1 MVKVLKMVGTAD
13 WLRNRLKIL
22 SSCWLSERSGS
33 LLSSVLSSPSS
44 SLTQL
49 DLNWNWELKDA
60 GVELLSAGLKS
71 PHCHLETLSLRRCNI
86 SERGCAS
93 LASALTSNPSHLR
106 ELNLSRNHPVGPG
119 LEQLSAGL
127 ESPDWR
133 LETLRLDNCGPETLT
148 RLTLSLSSHS
158 VIIGSVQLF

>member
-1 MVKVLKMVGTAD
+1 MDLKDAGVELLSAG
-13 WLRNRLKIL
+13 LKSPHCHLETL
-22 SSCWLSERSGS
+22 SLSDCRLSERSGS

-49 DLNWNWELKDA
+49 DLSDNRDLEDA

-71 PHCHLETLSLRRCNI
+71 PHCHLETLSLRRCMI

-106 ELNLSRNHPVGPG
+106 ELDLSYNHPGGPG
-119 LEQLSAGL
+119 LELLSAGL
-127 ESPDWR
+127 RSPDWR
-133 LETLRLDNCGPETLT
+133 LETLRLDDCGPE
-148 RLTLSLSSHS
+148 RLK
-158 VIIGSVQLF
+158 I